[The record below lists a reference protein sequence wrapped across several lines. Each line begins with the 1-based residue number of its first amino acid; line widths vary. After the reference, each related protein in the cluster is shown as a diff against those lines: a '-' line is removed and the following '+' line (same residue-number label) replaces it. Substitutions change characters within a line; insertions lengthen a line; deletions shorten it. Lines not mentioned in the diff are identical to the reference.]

1 MAQFLR
7 ELCTRAQRSTVYTAG
22 QWQEFFL
29 INVGPSGMDVLRA
42 AADTIERAPVERGA
56 EIAALEQRVTDLGV
70 QFAQALSLMAGAAS
84 SLEAI
89 DQYPALGVGAWKQ
102 ARVLRE
108 AIEQARTSGLLVTP
122 TACVHDCGQP
132 CTGSKLCQP
141 PADRHP
147 GAKLEDGE
155 EVLG

>member
-1 MAQFLR
+1 MPSNHAPIAQFLR
-7 ELCTRAQRSTVYTAG
+7 QICERAQRSTIHSDG
-22 QWQEFFL
+22 QRHEFFL
-29 INVGPSGMDVLRA
+29 INLGPSGMDILRT
-42 AADTIERAPVERGA
+42 AADTIERSQPDRGA

-108 AIEQARTSGLLVTP
+108 AIEQARVERDGNPHAWCEAVT
-122 TACVHDCGQP
+122 
-132 CTGSKLCQP
+132 LCL
-141 PADRHP
+141 AAEGRRMRE
-147 GAKLEDGE
+147 GGR
-155 EVLG
+155 